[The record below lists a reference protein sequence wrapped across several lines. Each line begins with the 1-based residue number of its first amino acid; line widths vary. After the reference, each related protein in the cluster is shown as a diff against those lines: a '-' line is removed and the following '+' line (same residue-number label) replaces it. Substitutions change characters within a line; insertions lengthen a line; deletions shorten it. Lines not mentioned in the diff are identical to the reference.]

1 MYYFTYYLSL
11 YLVLAISTG
20 NDATVVMAPEVID
33 EAKCNTMFS
42 SKYPKTKSI
51 N

>member
-1 MYYFTYYLSL
+1 
-11 YLVLAISTG
+11 LAISTG

-42 SKYPKTKSI
+42 SKYPIQNKI